1 MVENF
6 ESLLEAY
13 RNECRAAGLQPKQV
27 ATADVDVF
35 TGDYFLEDDGGN
47 VVCCLS
53 KHAVVVSIFHYT
65 EIGNDRQEN

>member
-35 TGDYFLEDDGGN
+35 TGDYFLEDDDGN

-53 KHAVVVSIFHYT
+53 KDAVVVSIFHYT
-65 EIGNDRQEN
+65 EIRNDRQKN